1 MKKLPALKEITDK
14 LSPMFDDEGLQLVI
28 VFGSVV
34 SGKVHQKSDIDLA
47 FLFDKP
53 VDIIGLTNRVIS
65 LLRSDNIDVVDLMR
79 ASPLLSFSI
88 VRNGELLHE
97 KMEGNFNTFCSLA
110 FRRYADTKKL
120 RDAQAQMIKQFV
132 STRRSP

>member
-1 MKKLPALKEITDK
+1 MKKLPALNEITDK

-88 VRNGELLHE
+88 VRNGELLYE

>member
-1 MKKLPALKEITDK
+1 MKKLPALKEITNK

-28 VFGSVV
+28 AFGSVV

-132 STRRSP
+132 TTRRSP